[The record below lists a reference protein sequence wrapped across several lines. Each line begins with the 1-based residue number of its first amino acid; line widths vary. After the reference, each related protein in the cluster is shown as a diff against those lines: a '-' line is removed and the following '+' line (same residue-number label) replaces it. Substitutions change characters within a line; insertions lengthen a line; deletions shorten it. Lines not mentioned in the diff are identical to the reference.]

1 MRGSGEGVKG
11 ASSLLTSGE
20 IQVTMNAF
28 FLKKGVVGWGWE
40 DRIAFLESPEV
51 IPGPKRYI
59 VCRMFSHNDRVVVY
73 IFFKRVMKSYVHK
86 T

>member
-28 FLKKGVVGWGWE
+28 FLKKGVVGWGLGGQ
-40 DRIAFLESPEV
+40 ACVS
-51 IPGPKRYI
+51 
-59 VCRMFSHNDRVVVY
+59 
-73 IFFKRVMKSYVHK
+73 
-86 T
+86 